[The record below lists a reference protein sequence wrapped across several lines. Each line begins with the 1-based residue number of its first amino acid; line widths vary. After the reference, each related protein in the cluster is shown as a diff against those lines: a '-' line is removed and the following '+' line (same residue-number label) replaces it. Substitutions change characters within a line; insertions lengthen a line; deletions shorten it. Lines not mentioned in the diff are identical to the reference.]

1 MKASQEQ
8 YAIGAALI
16 EALEPLIDV
25 CLTAGITSPELEKIL
40 RAAFVA
46 RAFEKL
52 PKHPKSGR
60 PPTANKVAFA
70 TGLNWSD
77 ISKVRSAPRASA
89 AKKLLESREQSP
101 SKAAR
106 VLEGWLKDPAFLTS
120 GGHPLDLP
128 IKRLGKHRSFKELVT
143 KYAPSTPFGTL
154 LKELTRRGH
163 VQVLDGEIVRFKRAT
178 AQRGG
183 MTPAAIAD
191 VSQKV
196 KRLADNL
203 YQGLNDQNL
212 ENVYEESEPLKLS
225 EQQAALIRPVL
236 ERRVKAFLKSVENEF
251 GPNGESATESAS
263 KLGFGVSVFSWKDE
277 KATGK

>member
-1 MKASQEQ
+1 MKVSQAQ
-8 YAIGAALI
+8 YAIGAALT
-16 EALEPLIDV
+16 EALEPIIDV
-25 CLTAGITSPELEKIL
+25 CLTTGITSPELEKIL

-77 ISKVRSAPRASA
+77 ISKVRKSPKTGA
-89 AKKLLESREQSP
+89 AKKLLETREQSP

-106 VLEGWLKDPAFLTS
+106 VIEGWLKDPAYLTS
-120 GGHPLDLP
+120 GGHPSDLP
-128 IKRLGKHRSFKELVT
+128 IKRLGKHKGFKDLIA

-178 AQRGG
+178 ARRGG
-183 MTPAAIAD
+183 MTATAIAD
-191 VSQKV
+191 ASQKV

-203 YQGLNDQNL
+203 YQGLIDQNV
-212 ENVYEESEPLKLS
+212 ENLYEESPPLKMT
-225 EQQAALIRPVL
+225 EQQAALMRPRL
-236 ERRVKAFLKSVENEF
+236 ERLIKSFLNSVENESRTYD
-251 GPNGESATESAS
+251 ESAPGE
-263 KLGFGVSVFSWKDE
+263 KVDFGVSVHSWKAE
-277 KATGK
+277 

>member
-1 MKASQEQ
+1 MKASQEH

-16 EALEPLIDV
+16 EALEPIIDV

-40 RAAFVA
+40 RATFVA

-77 ISKVRSAPRASA
+77 INKVRNAPRASA
-89 AKKLLESREQSP
+89 AKKLLETREQSP

-106 VLEGWLKDPAFLTS
+106 VIEGWIKDPAFLTS
-120 GGHPLDLP
+120 GGNPSDLP
-128 IKRLGKHRSFKELVT
+128 IKRLGKHRSFKDLVA
-143 KYAPSTPFGTL
+143 KYAPHTPFGTI

-163 VQVLDGEIVRFKRAT
+163 VQVLDGEVVRFKRAT

-183 MTPAAIAD
+183 MTPAAISDA
-191 VSQKV
+191 SQKV

-203 YQGLNDQNL
+203 YQGLHD
-212 ENVYEESEPLKLS
+212 EHAAHVYEESEPLKMS
-225 EQQAALIRPVL
+225 EQEFALNRRRLEQRIKSFITSVQNEFRETEESAAG
-236 ERRVKAFLKSVENEF
+236 ERRD
-251 GPNGESATESAS
+251 
-263 KLGFGVSVFSWKDE
+263 FGVSVYSWRDE
-277 KATGK
+277 